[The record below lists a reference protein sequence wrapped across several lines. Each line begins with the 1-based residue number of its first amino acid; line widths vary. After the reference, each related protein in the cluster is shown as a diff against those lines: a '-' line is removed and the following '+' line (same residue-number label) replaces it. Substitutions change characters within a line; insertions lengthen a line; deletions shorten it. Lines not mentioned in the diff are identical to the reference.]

1 MTFRKGAFFCLLIAH
16 VLQYISF
23 PPSSSFQEQ
32 SPWKEYPAEL
42 QLSVKCSSTQTMTE
56 QQNSYSTLFT
66 SQRQPQAPGGHIR
79 EGNKLAHC

>member
-1 MTFRKGAFFCLLIAH
+1 MTFHKGAFFCLLVAS
-16 VLQYISF
+16 LRYISF
-23 PPSSSFQEQ
+23 PQSSSFQEQ

-42 QLSVKCSSTQTMTE
+42 QQSVKCSSTQTMTE

-66 SQRQPQAPGGHIR
+66 SQCQPQAPGGHIR